1 MHPYKGKLTKIAL
14 YFIKCR
20 AIFLYYILNF
30 QQFCL
35 FDIQNIIYNFKP
47 TKLNLI
53 MKASHFFDRDYI
65 ELMDALR
72 KSYNEDIVPID
83 VKESI
88 PVFLKILE

>member
-1 MHPYKGKLTKIAL
+1 
-14 YFIKCR
+14 
-20 AIFLYYILNF
+20 
-30 QQFCL
+30 
-35 FDIQNIIYNFKP
+35 
-47 TKLNLI
+47 